1 MAAKYWVGDFFVDLT
16 RNQITQ
22 KMDSKTIPPKA
33 LAVLTCLAKNANS
46 VVSHDQILS
55 EVWPDTVVTPNTL
68 QRSIAQLRKALGED
82 KQNQTY
88 IKTHAKQGYS
98 LEVEVRWQDLSAA
111 ESLIDSDELAIAS
124 DDASES
130 SKETLSKSTTSQIK
144 PSQMESSQAKPAGS
158 AFSLNSPFAG
168 MAVLGIVAILGFI
181 VFDYLTPAQ
190 PAKLVF
196 SELRSLTTTDRS
208 EVNGNYTPDGQYIV
222 FNRFADDFCFNH
234 LWAKNVNTQEEIQ
247 LTKNIGAFGAHSF
260 FQEGNALVVIEKE
273 GCNKPINQKYC
284 YKLSKLDFQKALETP
299 QTTSV
304 LMECKNSTI
313 MRPQWLN
320 NNHIAFL
327 QEISNRRQLT
337 SYSIADNNST
347 VIYELDEG
355 NINDFDYT
363 SKEDLI
369 ALTSQHSDGVK
380 YIELLKPDGE
390 LVSSHPIKYPKEI
403 AKLRNIFPNF
413 MPNSDQ
419 LIFST
424 GRQFFTI
431 SYDGIIASV
440 SLPLDEPM
448 GSPIF
453 HPDGNRMLMS
463 KGVFD
468 TDIAKLSLSQLFT
481 NADLNTKPE
490 QTPTQTQLETI
501 NNYSVLHRSIRV
513 ENQGIFQP
521 NGRYIAFMS
530 RRSGQEQLWITD
542 GVDSTQ
548 LTNFQLDT
556 FIDGIAWAVD
566 GESILVNAN
575 RELSQVFL
583 DSTVKPIPI
592 AHAVEQLFHWDSL
605 TNTALMNMR
614 IKGIIKFV
622 EFNLD
627 SSTFKVINDG
637 RVNWALKTKE
647 GRIIYTDQMD
657 RFWQSG
663 PAEYQLIEALDKQV
677 SEKRFVER
685 NNIIYG
691 ISEELQIWSY
701 DLNEESFTTLGKAL
715 DDSVYLTDINEA
727 DVLLTMMITGKKGV
741 AELILSE

>member
-1 MAAKYWVGDFFVDLT
+1 MAAKYWVGNFFVDLT

-22 KMDSKTIPPKA
+22 EMESKTIPPKA

-82 KQNQTY
+82 NQVQSY

-98 LEVEVRWQDLSAA
+98 LEVEVRWQDLSET
-111 ESLIDSDELAIAS
+111 ESLIGQDELAISS

-130 SKETLSKSTTSQIK
+130 SPETRSKSR
-144 PSQMESSQAKPAGS
+144 PSQPKLSQAKPS
-158 AFSLNSPFAG
+158 RLAFSLNSPFAG
-168 MAVLGIVAILGFI
+168 MAILGIVAILGFI
-181 VFDYLTPAQ
+181 AFNYLTPAQ

-208 EVNGNYTPDGQYIV
+208 EVNGNYTPDGLYIV

-247 LTKNIGAFGAHSF
+247 LTKNMGAFGAHSF
-260 FQEGNALVVIEKE
+260 SQEGNALVVIEKE

-299 QTTSV
+299 QTASV

-327 QEISNRRQLT
+327 QEFSDRRQLT

-347 VIYELDEG
+347 VIYELIDG
-355 NINDFDYT
+355 NINDFDYS

-390 LVSSHPIKYPKEI
+390 LLSSHPIKYPKEI

-463 KGVFD
+463 KAVFD
-468 TDIAKLSLSQLFT
+468 TDIATLPLSQLLT

-490 QTPTQTQLETI
+490 QTRTPTQKQHETI

-513 ENQGIFQP
+513 EKQGIFQP

-575 RELSQVFL
+575 RELTQVFL

-592 AHAVEQLFHWDSL
+592 AHAVEQLFHWDSKA
-605 TNTALMNMR
+605 NTALMNVR
-614 IKGIIKFV
+614 LKGSIKFV

-627 SSTFKVINDG
+627 NSEFSVINE
-637 RVNWALKTKE
+637 RQVKWALKTEE

-677 SEKRFVER
+677 SEKRFIER
-685 NNIIYG
+685 NNVIYG

-715 DDSVYLTDINEA
+715 DYSVYFTDINET
-727 DVLLTMMITGKKGV
+727 DLLLTMMITGKKGV